1 MRVRESTHKT
11 YRLFTIIAVVAALLI
26 ATCSVAWSQSGT
38 SDVEARERSARIS
51 LNLTSVTLGSVLK
64 VMTQKTGI
72 NFLIG
77 SDLTGKTIN
86 VYLEDV
92 LVEDAL
98 AAIMKANG
106 LWYTRQKGTNIY
118 VIMESPDGPPVA
130 TVTDVFRTDYADA
143 IMLQPTIEAV
153 LTEVGS
159 VVVDQRTNAIV
170 VSDIPENMSTIESIV
185 RELDN
190 PTGQVFIEAQIIEVA
205 DDANLDLGVEW
216 GFAGYDLEGDALYG
230 GGFNN
235 VHQWRKET
243 TENPLFVEG
252 ETEPEFLTAWNIVEN
267 KAMEGLLQL
276 SLGRLSDVGIL
287 GFQDVSATIRAMERD
302 GVAKV
307 LATPQILTID
317 NQEALIAITSH
328 IAMARKTTVSTDG
341 VMTIEP
347 IYGDVGVTL
356 KVTPHINNDNFV
368 TMTIEPEVSS
378 ASRSAYFPDE
388 AVDTRKRTAKTTVMA
403 RDGETI
409 VIGGLLRKDVNET
422 HFKIPLLGDIP
433 LLGRLFLGRQA
444 SLPCETADL
453 DAPGNRKVLDGNG
466 DGTVNVA
473 DAVYLLNH
481 LFRGGPAL
489 TLGKECVR
497 VRGCRSAC
505 VP

>member
-1 MRVRESTHKT
+1 MMVRESTHKT
-11 YRLFTIIAVVAALLI
+11 YRFFTIIAVVAALLI

-38 SDVEARERSARIS
+38 TDAGARERSARIS

-130 TVTDVFRTDYADA
+130 TVTDVFHTDFADA
-143 IMLQPTIEAV
+143 VMLLPTIEAV
-153 LTEVGS
+153 LTEVGN

-190 PTGQVFIEAQIIEVA
+190 PTGQVLIEAQIVEVA
-205 DDANLDLGVEW
+205 DEANLDLGIEW
-216 GFAGYDLEGDALYG
+216 GYGEYDADGNNLYG
-230 GGFNN
+230 GGFNYVN
-235 VHQWRKET
+235 QWEHT
-243 TENPLFVEG
+243 WVDNPVYSPPAVDDPDNPYDV
-252 ETEPEFLTAWNIVEN
+252 PEFIEKMTLVEH
-267 KAMEGLLQL
+267 KGMEGLLDL
-276 SLGRLSDVGIL
+276 SFGRFSQWRDVL
-287 GFQDVSATIRAMERD
+287 DPFQNISARIRAMERD
-302 GVAKV
+302 GLAKV

-317 NQEALIAITSH
+317 NQEATIAITSH
-328 IAMARKTTVSTDG
+328 VAMAKKTTVSPEGTI
-341 VMTIEP
+341 TIEP

-356 KVTPHINNDNFV
+356 KVTPHINNDDFV

-378 ASRSAYFPDE
+378 ASRSAYFPSE

-403 RDGETI
+403 QDGETI
-409 VIGGLLRKDVNET
+409 VIGGLLRKDVAET
-422 HFKIPLLGDIP
+422 HFKVPFLGDIP
-433 LLGRLFLGRQA
+433 LLGRLFRKSVETEVDSEVIVFITPRILGPEALKRI
-444 SLPCETADL
+444 TA
-453 DAPGNRKVLDGNG
+453 RKTARLEELMG
-466 DGTVNVA
+466 D
-473 DAVYLLNH
+473 
-481 LFRGGPAL
+481 
-489 TLGKECVR
+489 
-497 VRGCRSAC
+497 
-505 VP
+505 

>member
-1 MRVRESTHKT
+1 MMVRESTHKA
-11 YRLFTIIAVVAALLI
+11 YRFLTIIAVVAALLI

-38 SDVEARERSARIS
+38 TNAASERGQRLS

-130 TVTDVFRTDYADA
+130 TVTDVFHTDYADA
-143 IMLQPTIEAV
+143 VMLKPTIEAV

-185 RELDN
+185 RELDH
-190 PTGQVFIEAQIIEVA
+190 PTGQVLIEAQIIEVA
-205 DDANLDLGVEW
+205 DEANLDLGVEW
-216 GFAGYDLEGDALYG
+216 GYADHNSEDGSSYG
-230 GGFNN
+230 GGFNY
-235 VHQWRKET
+235 VHQWEHEQVKNEVTGVFET
-243 TENPLFVEG
+243 VSTL
-252 ETEPEFLTAWNIVEN
+252 VEN
-267 KAMEGLLQL
+267 KAMEGLLDL
-276 SLGRLSDVGIL
+276 SFGKWNSFID
-287 GFQDVSATIRAMERD
+287 GFQDISARIRAMERD

-317 NQEALIAITSH
+317 NQEAIIAITSH
-328 IAMARKTTVSTDG
+328 IAMAKKTTVSPDG
-341 VMTIEP
+341 YLTIEP
-347 IYGDVGVTL
+347 LYGDVGVTL
-356 KVTPHINNDNFV
+356 KVTPHVNNDDFV

-378 ASRSAYFPDE
+378 ASRSSYFPNE

-409 VIGGLLRKDVNET
+409 VIGGLIRKDINET
-422 HFKIPLLGDIP
+422 HFKVPLLGDIP
-433 LLGRLFLGRQA
+433 LLGRLFRKSVESEVDSEVIVFITPRILGPEALKRIT
-444 SLPCETADL
+444 ERKTARL
-453 DAPGNRKVLDGNG
+453 GELM
-466 DGTVNVA
+466 
-473 DAVYLLNH
+473 
-481 LFRGGPAL
+481 GG
-489 TLGKECVR
+489 K
-497 VRGCRSAC
+497 
-505 VP
+505 

>member
-1 MRVRESTHKT
+1 MIVRESTHKT
-11 YRLFTIIAVVAALLI
+11 YRFFTIIAVVTALLI
-26 ATCSVAWSQSGT
+26 ATCSVAWSQSEAA
-38 SDVEARERSARIS
+38 DVEARERSARIS

-130 TVTDVFRTDYADA
+130 TVTDVFHTDYADA
-143 IMLQPTIEAV
+143 VMLQPTIEAV
-153 LTEVGS
+153 LTEVGT
-159 VVVDQRTNAIV
+159 VVVDQRTNAMV

-190 PTGQVFIEAQIIEVA
+190 PTGQVFIEAQIVEVA
-205 DDANLDLGVEW
+205 DQANLDLGVEW
-216 GFAGYDLEGDALYG
+216 GFAGYDVEGDLMYG

-235 VHQWRKET
+235 VHQTQWVNAEDEET
-243 TENPLFVEG
+243 GIWSLQPIAVEDK
-252 ETEPEFLTAWNIVEN
+252 T
-267 KAMEGLLQL
+267 KEGLLEL
-276 SLGRLSDVGIL
+276 TLGRWSGLSDLLL
-287 GFQDVSATIRAMERD
+287 GFQDVTATIRAMERD
-302 GVAKV
+302 GLAKV

-317 NQEALIAITSH
+317 NQEALISITSH

-388 AVDTRKRTAKTTVMA
+388 AVDTRRRTAMTTVMA

-422 HFKIPLLGDIP
+422 HFKIPFLGDIP
-433 LLGRLFLGRQA
+433 LLGRLFRKSVETEVDSEVIVFITPRILGPEALKKIAERK
-444 SLPCETADL
+444 TARL
-453 DAPGNRKVLDGNG
+453 EELM
-466 DGTVNVA
+466 
-473 DAVYLLNH
+473 
-481 LFRGGPAL
+481 GG
-489 TLGKECVR
+489 K
-497 VRGCRSAC
+497 
-505 VP
+505 

>member
-1 MRVRESTHKT
+1 MMVRTSANSV
-11 YRLFTIIAVVAALLI
+11 YRFLTIIAVVAALLI
-26 ATCSVAWSQSGT
+26 GSTSAAWSQET
-38 SDVEARERSARIS
+38 TEEEARERSARLS

-77 SDLTGKTIN
+77 SDLVGKTIN

-130 TVTDVFRTDYADA
+130 TVTDVFHTDYADA
-143 IMLQPTIEAV
+143 GMLQPTIEAV
-153 LTEVGS
+153 LTEVGE

-190 PTGQVFIEAQIIEVA
+190 PTGQVLIEAQIIEIG
-205 DDANLDLGVEW
+205 DEDNLDLGVEW
-216 GFAGYDLEGDALYG
+216 GYYDFDAADGATYG
-230 GGFNN
+230 GGFNF
-235 VHQWRKET
+235 VHQWSHET
-243 TENPLFVEG
+243 KQNEATGEYYTESTL
-252 ETEPEFLTAWNIVEN
+252 IEN
-267 KAMEGLLQL
+267 KALEGMLDLTFGKWN
-276 SLGRLSDVGIL
+276 SFLG
-287 GFQDVSATIRAMERD
+287 GFQDMSGRIRAMERD

-328 IAMARKTTVSTDG
+328 VAMAKKTTVSPEGTI
-341 VMTIEP
+341 TIEP

-356 KVTPHINNDNFV
+356 KVTPHVNNDDFV

-403 RDGETI
+403 QDGETI
-409 VIGGLLRKDVNET
+409 VIGGLVRKDITET
-422 HFKIPLLGDIP
+422 HFKVPLLGDIP
-433 LLGRLFLGRQA
+433 LLGRLFRKSVENETDSEVMVFLTPRILGPE
-444 SLPCETADL
+444 SLKRITDAKTARLEELMED
-453 DAPGNRKVLDGNG
+453 
-466 DGTVNVA
+466 
-473 DAVYLLNH
+473 
-481 LFRGGPAL
+481 
-489 TLGKECVR
+489 
-497 VRGCRSAC
+497 
-505 VP
+505 